1 MHPRP
6 TPLILAALLLLL
18 PACGQA
24 APDAPAAT
32 ARCGPVEFPQVQFGS
47 HLIGDAAPPVPYSST
62 PPTSGWHQ
70 SGLPP
75 VGIFTDAVPETRQ
88 VSALEAG
95 GVVVTHNGLAPQDV
109 AALAD
114 HVRESGVEDQVVVT
128 PYGAIDPGEVVL
140 ASWGALQRCEGL
152 DLDAL
157 DTYVAAYG
165 NPIEQVD

>member
-1 MHPRP
+1 M
-6 TPLILAALLLLL
+6 ALLALV
-18 PACGQA
+18 PACGQDA
-24 APDAPAAT
+24 AGAPAAT
-32 ARCGPVEFPQVQFGS
+32 ARCGAVMFPQVQFGS

-75 VGIFTDAVPETRQ
+75 VGIFTDPVPEVRQ

-95 GVVVTHNGLAPQDV
+95 GVVVTHNGLDPQHV
-109 AALAD
+109 AALVA
-114 HVRESGVEDQVVVT
+114 HVREAGIEDEVVVT
-128 PYGAIDPGEVVL
+128 PYPDIDPGEVVL
-140 ASWGALQRCEGL
+140 ASWGALQRCDGL